1 MNSRADNFQSVEG
14 LDSVDETHPSSLLRR
29 TAAGDAAAAEALLP
43 RIYDELRRLAAAY
56 LSNERKEHTLQAT
69 ALVHEAW
76 VRLIDRRDAAGA
88 DREHFLAL
96 AARAMQRVL
105 IDHARGRAT
114 KRRGG
119 ELKRI
124 TLNDSRELTPEN
136 EVSVVELVDLIE
148 SLRDKHERMAEVVTL
163 RTIAGLTHEEISR
176 VLNVAES
183 TVYTDWKVARAWISR
198 ELSGTQKD

>member
-1 MNSRADNFQSVEG
+1 MNAEHTQ
-14 LDSVDETHPSSLLRR
+14 LLRR
-29 TAAGDAAAAEALLP
+29 TAAGDADAAEALLP
-43 RIYDELRRLAAAY
+43 RVYDELRRLAAAY

-114 KRRGG
+114 ERRGG

-124 TLNDSRELTPEN
+124 TLNDSRELTPGN
-136 EVSVVELVDLIE
+136 EVSVVDLVDLIE
-148 SLRDKHERMAEVVTL
+148 RLRDEHERMAEVVTL
-163 RTIAGLTHEEISR
+163 RTLAGLTHDEISR

-183 TVYTDWKVARAWISR
+183 TVYADWKVARAWISR
-198 ELSGTQKD
+198 ELSGAQKD